1 MIKINLDK
9 AREIAHDKRRA
20 ARAEEFKPWDVKATI
35 PSEQVAAEAERQKI
49 RDKYAAMQDQID
61 AAQTAEELL
70 AVMPKVAHHARATT
84 KGAHDATTN

>member
-1 MIKINLDK
+1 MITINIDK
-9 AREIAHDKRRA
+9 TKAIAHAIRRA
-20 ARAEEFKPWDVKATI
+20 ARAEEFKPLDVKATI